1 MPVVS
6 SSADATSLLS
16 RPCSPRTPVFSR
28 SPGSRRSRM
37 PALPEPDATPWRRGR
52 LDRRTGPPELLFGRM
67 YEDSAVELR
76 AFQPG
81 GRVFCIASAGCTAF
95 DLAARGDDVTAVDVN
110 PAQVEY
116 VRARARGEPLKK
128 GKVDRG
134 LDRMRRL
141 TPALG
146 WSRDALERFCG
157 LAEPEAQLDFWRRRL
172 DTRRLRIALAAVF
185 SPRRLRSVYAAPFVA
200 VLPERFDRVL
210 RLRFERGFVRHPN
223 ASNPHAAAL
232 LLGRPRPTTP
242 AAITLATADAA
253 EFLERCRRSSFD
265 AFSLSNI
272 LDGADDRFAK
282 RLFAAVRRAA
292 APGAV
297 IVLRSLAEAQSEEE
311 ARPAAHG
318 RSLIWGS
325 V

>member
-1 MPVVS
+1 
-6 SSADATSLLS
+6 
-16 RPCSPRTPVFSR
+16 
-28 SPGSRRSRM
+28 M
-37 PALPEPDATPWRRGR
+37 PARRDPEPTAWHRGR
-52 LDRRTGPPELLFGRM
+52 LDWRAEPPELLFGRM
-67 YEDSAVELR
+67 YEDSALELE
-76 AFQPG
+76 AFEPG

-110 PAQVEY
+110 PAQIDY
-116 VRARARGEPLKK
+116 VRARARGEPRQN

-134 LDRMRRL
+134 LERLRRL
-141 TPALG
+141 TPAIG
-146 WSRDALERFCG
+146 WSRAALEHFCG

-210 RLRFERGFVRHPN
+210 RLRFERGFARHPN

-242 AAITLATADAA
+242 APISLATADAA

-282 RLFAAVRRAA
+282 RLFAAVRRSA

-297 IVLRSLAEAQSEEE
+297 IVLRSLAEAHSEEE
-311 ARPAAHG
+311 ARRAADE
-318 RSLIWGS
+318 RSLIWGR
-325 V
+325 VRVEAP

>member
-1 MPVVS
+1 
-6 SSADATSLLS
+6 
-16 RPCSPRTPVFSR
+16 
-28 SPGSRRSRM
+28 M
-37 PALPEPDATPWRRGR
+37 PARRAPEPTAWHRGR
-52 LDRRTGPPELLFGRM
+52 LDRRAGPPELLFGRM

-116 VRARARGEPLKK
+116 VRARARGEPLQK

-172 DTRRLRIALAAVF
+172 DTRRLRIALAALF
-185 SPRRLRSVYAAPFVA
+185 SPVRLWGVYAAPLAA
-200 VLPERFDRVL
+200 VLPHRFDRVL
-210 RLRFERGFVRHPN
+210 RLRLERGFARHPN

-242 AAITLATADAA
+242 AALTLETAGAA
-253 EFLERCRRSSFD
+253 EFLERCPRGSFE

-272 LDGADDRFAK
+272 LDGAEDRYAK
-282 RLFAAVRRAA
+282 RLFGAVRRAA
-292 APGAV
+292 APDSAV
-297 IVLRSLAEAQSEEE
+297 IVRTFGEPANEYE
-311 ARPAAHG
+311 ARHAVDDRA
-318 RSLIWGS
+318 LIWGGIAVERFS
-325 V
+325 